1 MSRVVQYV
9 VLLAIALS
17 AIASANPDEGLMEKL
32 VKEYHANTIK
42 GLELSGYGSS
52 CTPDNI
58 VVRKEWFAQRSKKE
72 SQSHQ
77 RRWDEED
84 GGPWAVDDGQ
94 WGKVLAKTLTAS
106 DTDERCFWVSPC
118 QRGNLSLRSRR
129 EYIDAVKCL
138 HELPSKIDPKLA
150 PGARSRYDDFEAAH
164 IRLAA
169 KIHGTGFFLPWHRHF
184 VHLYET
190 ALRDECGYTGYQPY
204 WDWSKYAHRPVHAN
218 PLYDGSE
225 TSMGSN
231 GRYIPGRNGTVQP
244 LPVPVPD
251 PPKLYCPSG
260 TGGGYVKRGPFAHWT
275 LHLGPVIPMTV
286 RNGMPVRANP
296 RPDGLGYNPRRM
308 IRDFNN
314 TLLLEKNTY
323 KIVNNMLTNM
333 TDIHTFHPYFYR
345 GPHLAGHLFI
355 SGYDNDFYSSPGD
368 PLFYFHHAQIDR
380 IWSIWQALD
389 FSKRENALDGTL
401 TMSNVPPTRNVT
413 LEDVMS
419 FEFEPSILV
428 GKRMSPTK
436 DGLCYI
442 YE

>member
-1 MSRVVQYV
+1 MSRVLRYV
-9 VLLAIALS
+9 VLLVVALS
-17 AIASANPDEGLMEKL
+17 AVASANPDERLMAKL
-32 VKEYHANTIK
+32 VKEYQANTIK

-58 VVRKEWFAQRSKKE
+58 VVRKEW
-72 SQSHQ
+72 
-77 RRWDEED
+77 
-84 GGPWAVDDGQ
+84 
-94 WGKVLAKTLTAS
+94 
-106 DTDERCFWVSPC
+106 
-118 QRGNLSLRSRR
+118 GNLSHQSRR
-129 EYIDAVKCL
+129 EYIHAVKCL

-244 LPVPVPD
+244 LPVPVPN
-251 PPKLYCPSG
+251 PPTLNCPPG

-275 LHLGPVIPMTV
+275 LHLGPVIPMIV
-286 RNGMPVRANP
+286 RNGWPVRPNP

-323 KIVNNMLTNM
+323 KTVNNMLTNM

-401 TMSNVPPTRNVT
+401 TMSNIPPTRNVT

-419 FEFEPSILV
+419 FEFAPSVLV
-428 GKRMSPTK
+428 GQLMSPTK
-436 DGLCYI
+436 NGLCYI

>member
-1 MSRVVQYV
+1 MSRVLQYV

-17 AIASANPDEGLMEKL
+17 AIASANPDEELMAKL

-58 VVRKEWFAQRSKKE
+58 VVRKEWGNM
-72 SQSHQ
+72 SH
-77 RRWDEED
+77 
-84 GGPWAVDDGQ
+84 
-94 WGKVLAKTLTAS
+94 
-106 DTDERCFWVSPC
+106 
-118 QRGNLSLRSRR
+118 RSRR

-138 HELPSKIDPKLA
+138 HELPSKIDPELA

-190 ALRDECGYTGYQPY
+190 ALREECGYTGYQPY

-286 RNGMPVRANP
+286 RNGMPVRPNP

-436 DGLCYI
+436 NGLCYI